1 MAYYAKNV
9 WIDDAFPYS
18 GQTLHYCVYRNN
30 DKIYEGEATA
40 RDFPIVIY
48 LNRIAQDYLESSAPG
63 EFENGKYMDSGASAF
78 FSLVEMTYRNGEWVE
93 GEVLY
98 ATEYI
103 DAWGCWDES
112 DTIAATI
119 NGHADI
125 RQKLLYSKEDPAG
138 RDPFIYSGDT
148 EVDSGDT
155 IAAAGICRGSWKFV
169 RVMTEF
175 PYYYSGKGINHYYT
189 EGGKLYWIVTRRALA
204 IQSNIMFERAA
215 PRLIHASLYV
225 CETD

>member
-40 RDFPIVIY
+40 QDFPIVIY

-78 FSLVEMTYRNGEWVE
+78 FSLVEMTRRGDEWVE

-155 IAAAGICRGSWKFV
+155 IAAVGICRGSWKFV
-169 RVMTEF
+169 RVMTEYSYYGAG
-175 PYYYSGKGINHYYT
+175 PNYYYVENGR
-189 EGGKLYWIVTRRALA
+189 LYRVFGRRVLA
-204 IQSNIMFERAA
+204 ILPGPKDPGGIIYRYGHPN
-215 PRLIHASLYV
+215 LYV
-225 CETD
+225 CMTS